1 MLPNRECREICAE
14 LIRKMQKQGV
24 LKIVEYKDAYR
35 NKRQAFRLAHHMPEP
50 EIELPPESD
59 TSAASEQESA
69 TTPGENLADA
79 IPCELKDELASEGE
93 VKEVKKRKAIKSRR
107 SRSTKPKS
115 KTLKTTA
122 SKSSVKKRKASA
134 DTEKN

>member
-35 NKRQAFRLAHHMPEP
+35 NKRQACRLAHHMPEP
-50 EIELPPESD
+50 EIELPPEPD

-79 IPCELKDELASEGE
+79 IPCELKDELASEGG
-93 VKEVKKRKAIKSRR
+93 V
-107 SRSTKPKS
+107 
-115 KTLKTTA
+115 
-122 SKSSVKKRKASA
+122 
-134 DTEKN
+134 